1 MAHLNSK
8 LPADESEQLLIK
20 SQENTNPNY
29 GCEPEKRDIE
39 TYLQYGAINLDKP
52 SGPTSHEVVTWVRKL
67 LNISNAGHG
76 GTLDPKVTGV
86 LPCALGKATRVL
98 GALLTAGKEYVG
110 VMYLHDLSRIV
121 ANELNIEL
129 KVVEDMPKNKRQKV
143 VNKVVKKAFKIF
155 TNEIYQRPPLKSSVA
170 RKLRI
175 RRIYYCKLLEL
186 NENRVLFIIGCEA
199 GTYIRKFC
207 FDIGEALCAGAHM
220 TDLRRTRVGKF
231 TEKDNLITLQNLKDA
246 FTIYQKE
253 GNDYYLRKIVFP
265 MEKMVEHIPKIFVR
279 DTAVDALCH
288 GADLAAAGVCYIDA
302 RIKVGMMIALMTLKK
317 ELIGFSIAKLDAMD
331 IFKAKSGIMA
341 KIKKVF
347 MARNTYPRWDE
358 KNSKNS

>member
-1 MAHLNSK
+1 LHTPSALKILMPDLVK
-8 LPADESEQLLIK
+8 
-20 SQENTNPNY
+20 
-29 GCEPEKRDIE
+29 IE
-39 TYLQYGAINLDKP
+39 A
-52 SGPTSHEVVTWVRKL
+52 E
-67 LNISNAGHG
+67 
-76 GTLDPKVTGV
+76 
-86 LPCALGKATRVL
+86 
-98 GALLTAGKEYVG
+98 
-110 VMYLHDLSRIV
+110 
-121 ANELNIEL
+121 
-129 KVVEDMPKNKRQKV
+129 PKNPELRSDFQEKWKMTPEEAQRLKISKKKLEKV
-143 VNKVVKKAFKIF
+143 FKIF

-175 RRIYYCKLLEL
+175 RKIHYCKLLEL

-207 FDIGEALCAGAHM
+207 YDIGETLCAGAHM

-246 FTIYQKE
+246 FTIYQRE
-253 GNDYYLRKIVFP
+253 GNDYYLRKIVYP

-288 GADLAAAGVCYIDA
+288 GADLAAAGVCFIDA
-302 RIKVGMMIALMTLKK
+302 RIKPGMLIALMTLKK
-317 ELIGFSIAKLDAMD
+317 ELIGFSIAKLNAMD

-358 KNSKNS
+358 KNSKKS